1 VRANLKNCY
10 KQFEQKCAREV
21 TISGRSVNLLIEKIK
36 KNDEFLMNQYIN
48 PELKM
53 TLFSQENLKII
64 KCVIQDY
71 NLLVTK
77 LLIIHLKGLRNFGE
91 RVIQNNLSLDIEKL
105 QCVFIESFSIA
116 IFAIDSIKS
125 SLGNTMAGTDSMRF
139 KTKSEFLKL
148 IQEEKLKKTRYFYST
163 KSEKVKKDLPKVI
176 IDNYFED
183 LNLADNQNLEFNN

>member
-1 VRANLKNCY
+1 
-10 KQFEQKCAREV
+10 
-21 TISGRSVNLLIEKIK
+21 
-36 KNDEFLMNQYIN
+36 MNQYIN